1 MKHGRKV
8 AIVGGSRIPFA
19 RSNGAYATA
28 SNQQMLTAALKGV
41 VDKYQLHGE
50 ALGEVAAGAV
60 LKHSRDFNLCRES
73 VLSSGLSAAT
83 PAYDV
88 QMACGTGLQAAIN
101 IGNKIALGQI
111 ESGIAGGTDTTS
123 DAPIAVNDKLRKI
136 LLEVNRAK
144 TAGQRLAAL
153 AKFRPSM
160 LAPAIPTNGE
170 PRTKMSMGDHC
181 ELMVKEW
188 HIAREAQDELAYESH
203 KKMAAAYDAG
213 FYDDLVVPF
222 GKLTRDNNLRADTTL
237 EKLASLGP
245 AYDKKS
251 GRGTLTAGNSTPL
264 TDGASAVL
272 LASEDWCKARGVKP
286 EAYLVEAQTAAVDFA
301 GPKKE
306 GLLIAPAYAVPQML
320 KRAGIKLQDFDF
332 YEIHEAFAGQV
343 LCTLKA
349 WESADY
355 CKNVLGLSGALGSI
369 DRAKLNIKGGSLA
382 AGHPFAAT
390 GGRVLATLAK
400 IIAERREA
408 TGKGGRGLISVCAA
422 GGLGVTAIVEG

>member
-1 MKHGRKV
+1 MVNHVVCPQGHYPRLGLG
-8 AIVGGSRIPFA
+8 ARCGGNHHQP
-19 RSNGAYATA
+19 G
-28 SNQQMLTAALKGV
+28 Q
-41 VDKYQLHGE
+41 
-50 ALGEVAAGAV
+50 
-60 LKHSRDFNLCRES
+60 
-73 VLSSGLSAAT
+73 
-83 PAYDV
+83 
-88 QMACGTGLQAAIN
+88 
-101 IGNKIALGQI
+101 LGQ
-111 ESGIAGGTDTTS
+111 
-123 DAPIAVNDKLRKI
+123 L
-136 LLEVNRAK
+136 
-144 TAGQRLAAL
+144 
-153 AKFRPSM
+153 
-160 LAPAIPTNGE
+160 NGD
-170 PRTKMSMGDHC
+170 RTH
-181 ELMVKEW
+181 
-188 HIAREAQDELAYESH
+188 A
-203 KKMAAAYDAG
+203 
-213 FYDDLVVPF
+213 
-222 GKLTRDNNLRADTTL
+222 
-237 EKLASLGP
+237 LGP

-286 EAYLVEAQTAAVDFA
+286 QAYLVEAQTAAVDFA

-355 CKNVLGLSGALGSI
+355 CKNVLGLPGALGSI

-390 GGRVLATLAK
+390 GGRILATLAK
-400 IIAERREA
+400 IIAEH
-408 TGKGGRGLISVCAA
+408 KGGRGLISICAA